1 MTNQKIPFAVDKAI
15 WDTLVGLFIWIA
27 AIALLIWLIVSA
39 VRFFWSNPLF

>member
-1 MTNQKIPFAVDKAI
+1 MTNQKIPLQLYKAI
-15 WDTLVGLFIWIA
+15 WDTLDGLFIWIA